1 MSKSQHVLKVQKDGV
16 TYTCEMYT
24 TPQEARD
31 NLYAGQYVRF
41 NKDGTN
47 LYVPLTPTLNSA
59 TESTPLLM
67 YKKGDNTKYCIAQ
80 KSFFRANVT
89 PTANAVITAKAYNEG
104 GTEIDSWNTG
114 AKWFPYGTRITA
126 SGVGNPN
133 NIWNNPTL
141 SIDRGTNTGET
152 MTVSNVEIGA
162 AAAVTRKSYSFTLNP
177 GSNQTVTIKYT
188 QPGATQVSVAVSGS
202 TRTFTVQAG
211 TTWSASITAVTT
223 GFNAGRLNITSGTIT
238 GSGVSITATNATRK
252 TYTLKLNGTTGQVI
266 TLYFTQ
272 PGSSQQT
279 KTSTSSAQSWTV
291 AYGTTYK
298 AKLAANTG
306 FTKGSLSIAENTNYT
321 LGGDVTVSATAA
333 KAITPVISFSRTGE
347 TDAYYNF
354 TITYTNASGTR
365 VTSGTNPG
373 SVTIRYNT
381 TIVVKKVNG
390 SRSWLA
396 FDYLQIY
403 QGSTY
408 KTTLLAANST
418 WTSGGLTG
426 NTTFRMNGVFEWDD
440 SGQSG
445 GEGDG
450 PGGGE

>member
-1 MSKSQHVLKVQKDGV
+1 MSRSQHKLKVKKGNT
-16 TYTCEMYT
+16 TYTCELYT
-24 TPQEARD
+24 TPQEARN
-31 NLYAGQYVRF
+31 NLYAGKYVRF
-41 NKDGTN
+41 QKGGVN
-47 LYVPLTPTLNSA
+47 LYAPLTSTLNSA

-80 KSFFRANVT
+80 KSFYRANVT
-89 PTANAVITAKAYNEG
+89 PIANAVITAKAYNEG
-104 GTEIDSWNTG
+104 GTQIDSWNSG

-126 SGVGNPN
+126 TGVGNPS
-133 NIWNNPTL
+133 NIWNNPTMK
-141 SIDRGTNTGET
+141 IDRGTNSGET
-152 MTVSNVEIGA
+152 MTVSNIEIGA

-188 QPGATQVSVAVSGS
+188 QPGATQTSVAVSGS

-238 GSGVSITATNATRK
+238 GSGVAISATSATRK
-252 TYTLKLNGTTGQVI
+252 TYTLKLNGTSGQTI
-266 TLYFTQ
+266 TLRYTQ
-272 PGSSQQT
+272 PGSSQVT
-279 KTSTSSAQSWTV
+279 RTSTGSAQSWTV
-291 AYGTTYK
+291 GYGTTWS
-298 AKLAANTG
+298 ASLSASTG
-306 FTKGSLSIAENTNYT
+306 YTAGSLSGTSGT
-321 LGGDVTVSATAA
+321 VTGDVTVSATAA

-347 TDAYYNF
+347 TGAYYDF
-354 TITYTNASGTR
+354 TVTYTNTSGSR
-365 VTSGTNPG
+365 VTSGTNPT

-381 TIVVKKVNG
+381 TIVIKKLKG
-390 SRSWLA
+390 TGWA
-396 FDYLQIY
+396 FSKYYIQIY

-408 KTTLLAANST
+408 KTALLETNST

-426 NTTFRMNGVFEWDD
+426 NTTFRINGYHEYDD